1 MKSFVT
7 PTYLAKFE
15 DNGSCTTFQ
24 FRYFDTKCGPH
35 FDLVGKLLTD
45 QVKVLIMSLIKLFCQ
60 SNISDKI

>member
-15 DNGSCTTFQ
+15 DNGSCTTS
-24 FRYFDTKCGPH
+24 DTKCGPH

-45 QVKVLIMSLIKLFCQ
+45 PVKVLIMSLIKLFCQ